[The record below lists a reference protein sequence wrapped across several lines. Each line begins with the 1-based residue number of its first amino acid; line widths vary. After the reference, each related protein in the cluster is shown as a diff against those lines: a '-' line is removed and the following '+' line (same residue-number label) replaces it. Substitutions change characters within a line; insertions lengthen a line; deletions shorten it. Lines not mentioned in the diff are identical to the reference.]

1 MENNPAPISQI
12 FTFENIEYSLQLSI
26 INENLILSLKPIN
39 QDFPFD
45 YEYKSNLE
53 GLCKINNVFLIF
65 DSLQEI
71 KEFLSEFIS
80 KKENVSLFDSY
91 TNEDEEE
98 YIRINIKYNI
108 GKINKSI
115 RFDLIMI
122 ITDDKKM
129 IKYMRKKLKQI
140 KIDKTNESFLF
151 SFDSKLI
158 TDISQINLIKTGI
171 KNLDNSKKIKLTL
184 LFRAS
189 RDGDTISSFHKK
201 VDGIAPTIS
210 LIQTKNNNYI
220 FGGFTEHSWDSS
232 SGCVKTNNTFMFSFN
247 KNKIYMGKNGGQIHC
262 AKDYGPWFCGGA
274 GVYQDHYFNTN
285 NSYQWGLSSN
295 KGSFDGFEEDFEL
308 VGGTKNFTV
317 NEVEVFK
324 VEYINI

>member
-1 MENNPAPISQI
+1 MENNPAPLSQI
-12 FTFENIEYSLQLSI
+12 FTFENIEYSFHLSI

-39 QDFPFD
+39 QDFPFY

-53 GLCKINNVFLIF
+53 GLCKINNIFLTF

-80 KKENVSLFDSY
+80 KKENVSLFNSY
-91 TNEDEEE
+91 TIEDEEE
-98 YIRINIKYNI
+98 YIRINIKYKI

-115 RFDLIMI
+115 SFDLIMK

-129 IKYMRKKLKQI
+129 IKYLRKRLKQI
-140 KIDKTNESFLF
+140 KNDKNNESFLS

-189 RDGDTISSFHKK
+189 RDGDTISSFHNK
-201 VDGIAPTIS
+201 VDGISPTIS

-220 FGGFTEHSWDSS
+220 FGGFTEHSWDST

-247 KNKIYMGKNGGQIHC
+247 KNKIYIGKNGGYIHC
-262 AKDYGPWFCGGA
+262 TKDYGPWFCGGS
-274 GVYQDHYFNTN
+274 GVHQDNYFNTN
-285 NSYQWGLSSN
+285 KSYQWELSTN
-295 KGSFDGFEEDFEL
+295 KDYFEGFTEDFEL
-308 VGGTKNFTV
+308 VGGTKNFAV

-324 VEYINI
+324 VEYINN